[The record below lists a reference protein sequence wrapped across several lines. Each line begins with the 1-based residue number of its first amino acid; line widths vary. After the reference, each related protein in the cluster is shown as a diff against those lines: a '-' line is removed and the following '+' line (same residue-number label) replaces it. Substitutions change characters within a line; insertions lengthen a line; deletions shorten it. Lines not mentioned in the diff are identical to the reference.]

1 MSRKKAKYFNGGE
14 LYSSIIM
21 ILYLCACRFSCFS
34 LLFFTVFC
42 RYVRQGVLFA
52 LSMLIAVTPPHFL
65 DELMRGAGLSEA
77 VLWVGQLCQ
86 NEADAECRSLA
97 QHTLALLNAAMKPD
111 R

>member
-1 MSRKKAKYFNGGE
+1 M
-14 LYSSIIM
+14 
-21 ILYLCACRFSCFS
+21 
-34 LLFFTVFC
+34 FC

-52 LSMLIAVTPPHFL
+52 LSMLIVATPPHFL

-86 NEADAECRSLA
+86 NEADAECRSLV